1 MEVIIVLWRLTP
13 FIAFDMYDNTKDG
26 TLLHASFCYSF
37 LSLLKFL

>member
-1 MEVIIVLWRLTP
+1 MLKARCDNT
-13 FIAFDMYDNTKDG
+13 FTAFDMYDNTKDG